1 MNSELLQQVRVLDP
15 VSETEAIADVLLANG
30 RIQEI
35 TPQIKDFP
43 SDTIVTNCQG
53 LILAPGLVDLYSHSG
68 EPGYEDRETLLTLA
82 QAATAGG
89 FTRLNILPDTL
100 PPLDNPAEL
109 ALLKQR
115 QQKIQSSLSAPVEI
129 NFWSNLTVG
138 GKGEQMSELAE
149 LCTAGVTGFTDA
161 SSLGD
166 LALVRRLLEYLQP
179 FNKPVALK
187 AVDTHLR
194 GNGVMR
200 EGACSLRYGLPGNPA
215 MAEAAALA
223 ALLEVV
229 AAVGTKVHIMA
240 ISTARSVEL
249 IAEAKSRGVPVTA
262 STSWLHLLLDSQDA
276 RSYHPNLRLEPPLGN
291 PEDRIALIEGVKEG
305 IIDAIAADHS
315 PYTYEEKTVAFA
327 EAPPGAIG
335 LELMLPLLWQ
345 NLVVPGILSALD
357 LWRVLTVKPQNCL
370 GKKLLPLTP
379 GMKVELVLFAPQ
391 KTWQVERKNLYS
403 LSSNTPWWGKEIVGR
418 VIKVWNSDHFIS

>member
-1 MNSELLQQVRVLDP
+1 MNSELLEQVRVLDP
-15 VSETEAIADVLLANG
+15 VSGKEAIADVLLVNG
-30 RIQEI
+30 IIKAIAPQIQE
-35 TPQIKDFP
+35 FP
-43 SDTIVTNCQG
+43 SEAIVTDCQG
-53 LILAPGLVDLYSHSG
+53 LILAPGLIDLYSRSG
-68 EPGYEDRETLLTLA
+68 EPGYEERETLLSLA

-89 FTRLNILPDTL
+89 FTQLNILPNTS

-109 ALLKQR
+109 VLLQHKQ
-115 QQKIQSSLSAPVEI
+115 QAIQSSLIAPVKM
-129 NFWSNLTVG
+129 NFWGNLTVG
-138 GKGEQMSELAE
+138 GKGEQMSELAK
-149 LCTAGVTGFTDA
+149 LCAAGVIGFTDA
-161 SSLGD
+161 TSVRD

-179 FNKPVALK
+179 LDKPVALR
-187 AVDTHLR
+187 AVDAHLQ

-249 IAEAKSRGVPVTA
+249 IAEAKKRGVPVTA
-262 STSWLHLLLDSQDA
+262 STSWLHLLLDSQDTQ
-276 RSYHPNLRLEPPLGN
+276 SYHPNLRLEPPLGN

-305 IIDAIAADHS
+305 IIEAIAVDHC

-335 LELMLPLLWQ
+335 LELMLPLLWEK
-345 NLVVPGILSALD
+345 LVALGILSAID
-357 LWRVLTVKPQNCL
+357 LWRALTVGPKNCL
-370 GKKLLPLTP
+370 GQKPSPLTP
-379 GMKVELVLFAPQ
+379 GTKAELVLFAPQ
-391 KTWQVERKNLYS
+391 KTWQVDRKNLYS
-403 LSSNTPWWGKEIVGR
+403 LSSNTPWWEKEVTGR
-418 VIKVWNSDHFIS
+418 VIKVWN